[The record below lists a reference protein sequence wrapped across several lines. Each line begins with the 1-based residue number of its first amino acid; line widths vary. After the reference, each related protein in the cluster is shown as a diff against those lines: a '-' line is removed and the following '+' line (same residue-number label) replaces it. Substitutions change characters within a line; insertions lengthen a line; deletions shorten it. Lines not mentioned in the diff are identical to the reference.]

1 MIQTIYWFF
10 AILIFLCLGSFLNV
24 VIYRYP
30 KMLFKQWQ
38 EEAEQYLHPENIQDQ
53 SQPEEMPHKK
63 IFNIAFPNSHC
74 PTCEK
79 PLSFWHN
86 IPLLSY
92 LFLKGRCYFCKTHIS
107 WQYPFVEWLT
117 VILSVIILYR
127 YGFNTVTLLPICAT
141 LILICLTMIDCQHQ
155 LLPDTFTYA
164 LLWLGLLQ
172 NSLFHTIALSSS
184 IYGAMVGYLMLW
196 VIGSGYKLIRKI
208 DGIGHG
214 DYKLLA
220 AIGAWFGPYL
230 VIITLSVASLISLM
244 VGLIL
249 LATHKMNRETPMSF
263 GPYLAMVAFV
273 ILAIGPNALLGMIF

>member
-1 MIQTIYWFF
+1 MVQTLYWIF

-53 SQPEEMPHKK
+53 SQPKKMSHKK
-63 IFNIAFPNSHC
+63 IFNIAFPSSHC
-74 PTCEK
+74 PSCEK

-117 VILSVIILYR
+117 VILSAIILNR
-127 YGFNTVTLLPICAT
+127 YGFNAVTVLPICAT

-172 NSLFHTIALSSS
+172 NTLFHTIPLSLS
-184 IYGAMVGYLMLW
+184 IYGALVGYLLLW
-196 VIGSGYKLIRKI
+196 VIGFGYKLIRKI

-273 ILAIGPNALLGMIF
+273 ILSIGPNTLLGIIF